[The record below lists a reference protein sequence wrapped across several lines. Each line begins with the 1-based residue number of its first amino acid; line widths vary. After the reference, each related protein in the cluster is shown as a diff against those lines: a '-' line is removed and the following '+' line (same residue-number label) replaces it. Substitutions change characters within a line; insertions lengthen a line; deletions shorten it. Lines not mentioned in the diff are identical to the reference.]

1 MSSATDPT
9 IWQAVGPF
17 AAALMICLG
26 WIAYLR
32 REVTEARK
40 VADRRADET
49 LALAERALPV
59 LIESSSAVRESTD
72 LLRRQGEALAA
83 VEVLIR
89 DADRRER
96 RERQ

>member
-1 MSSATDPT
+1 MPSPADPT

-17 AAALMICLG
+17 AAALAICVT

-32 REVTEARK
+32 RELTEARK

-49 LALAERALPV
+49 LAIAERALPV
-59 LIESSSAVRESTD
+59 LTESSSAVRDSTD

-89 DADRRER
+89 EADRRGR
-96 RERQ
+96 P